1 MAMLSLTTMAII
13 MMLVVVM
20 VTVMVEVTVAVM
32 LLIVHCGN
40 IVFGCVAAL
49 LLRLQRA
56 LRLEPELGGLAP
68 MA

>member
-40 IVFGCVAAL
+40 IVFGCVAKH
-49 LLRLQRA
+49 
-56 LRLEPELGGLAP
+56 
-68 MA
+68 